1 MWHLNLLNDIQTIH
15 TVLRVSVYTPVMD
28 GLNVVEQVQMQTIHT
43 VLRVSVYTP
52 VNGCLQNAAR
62 VGDAVRINP
71 GSGYDNS
78 SGVRWVRLSTVDVM
92 GLVHHDRPDWKVGR
106 LLSG

>member
-15 TVLRVSVYTPVMD
+15 M
-28 GLNVVEQVQMQTIHT
+28 

-62 VGDAVRINP
+62 VGDAVRIIS

>member
-1 MWHLNLLNDIQTIH
+1 MWHLNLLNDIQTIYR
-15 TVLRVSVYTPVMD
+15 VLRLFVYT
-28 GLNVVEQVQMQTIHT
+28 L
-43 VLRVSVYTP
+43 
-52 VNGCLQNAAR
+52 VNGCLQNAAC
-62 VGDAVRINP
+62 VGDVVRIISR
-71 GSGYDNS
+71 SGYNNS

>member
-1 MWHLNLLNDIQTIH
+1 MFSLNWLNDIQTIYR
-15 TVLRVSVYTPVMD
+15 VLR
-28 GLNVVEQVQMQTIHT
+28 L
-43 VLRVSVYTP
+43 SVYTP
-52 VNGCLQNAAR
+52 VNWCLQNAAC
-62 VGDAVRINP
+62 VGDAVGINP
-71 GSGYDNS
+71 GSCYDNS